1 MSKYNEYVVDK
12 VARAIYD
19 IEFGDGRWDRDT
31 VYEETPDDWHS
42 EPYVNFRNFARK
54 QARAALAA
62 IDSLYESEA
71 EQPVEYAGIEGG
83 L

>member
-1 MSKYNEYVVDK
+1 MPRYNEYVVDK
-12 VARAIYD
+12 VAKAM
-19 IEFGDGRWDRDT
+19 FNVRWKGSHHW
-31 VYEETPDDWHS
+31 EESPILQEMWR
-42 EPYVNFRNFARK
+42 EWAK
-54 QARAALAA
+54 AALEA

>member
-1 MSKYNEYVVDK
+1 MSKYNEYAVER
-12 VARAIYD
+12 VARAISDEESIHYN
-19 IEFGDGRWDRDT
+19 IPILWDEMTYWQR
-31 VYEETPDDWHS
+31 
-42 EPYVNFRNFARK
+42 EPYRK

-71 EQPVEYAGIEGG
+71 EEPVEYAGIEGG